1 MKRHSNAGE
10 NMTEYRVEFNE
21 HADELQ
27 AYEVLH
33 DINGA
38 EILVL
43 VARGPDAEQYRNRGW
58 DE

>member
-1 MKRHSNAGE
+1 MAQ
-10 NMTEYRVEFNE
+10 YRVEFNE
-21 HADELQ
+21 YADELQ
-27 AYEVLH
+27 AFKVRH

-43 VARGPDAEQYRNRGW
+43 VARDPDAEQYRNRGG

>member
-1 MKRHSNAGE
+1 MAQ
-10 NMTEYRVEFNE
+10 YRVEFNE
-21 HADELQ
+21 YADELQ
-27 AYEVLH
+27 AFKVLH

-43 VARGPDAEQYRNRGW
+43 VARDPDAEQYRNRGG